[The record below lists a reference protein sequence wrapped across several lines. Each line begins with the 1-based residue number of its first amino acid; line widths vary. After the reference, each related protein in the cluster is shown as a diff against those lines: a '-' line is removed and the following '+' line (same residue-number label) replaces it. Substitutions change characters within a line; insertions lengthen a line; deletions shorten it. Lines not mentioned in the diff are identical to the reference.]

1 MKNLNFKSLILGA
14 MIPIIVMLFIGAI
27 SVLERYHTIKA
38 KEIQLID
45 EEGNI
50 VLSLSDYHKDVLEKI
65 DKDTPRIIM
74 NLQDDV
80 NAINSRLNTEFET
93 SNTNFVSESSFNDK
107 VTSLEL
113 MINSMNEINVK
124 MNQSIADLEAKLDS
138 FKPEGESIQE
148 PVADMTSEIEMLKLS
163 LNDFTNST
171 YTRLEQIESDIER
184 ISSNQDM
191 LMKILRKDLKKLN
204 KK

>member
-1 MKNLNFKSLILGA
+1 VKNLNLKSLILGA

-65 DKDTPRIIM
+65 DNDTPRIIM
-74 NLQDDV
+74 NLQNDI
-80 NAINSRLNTEFET
+80 NALNSRLNTESET
-93 SNTNFVSESSFNDK
+93 SNTNFVSENSFNDK

>member
-1 MKNLNFKSLILGA
+1 MKNPNLKSLALGA
-14 MIPIIVMLFIGAI
+14 MIPIIVMLFMGAI

-45 EEGNI
+45 EEGLI

-80 NAINSRLNTEFET
+80 NALNSRLNTESEI
-93 SNTNFVSESSFNDK
+93 SNTNFVSESSFNEK
-107 VTSLEL
+107 VTSLES
-113 MINSMNEINVK
+113 MMNSMNDLNVK
-124 MNQSIADLEAKLDS
+124 INQSIADLEAKLDS
-138 FKPEGESIQE
+138 SKPAGKSIQE
-148 PVADMTSEIEMLKLS
+148 PAGDMTNEIEMLRLS
-163 LNDFTNST
+163 FDTITNST
-171 YTRLEQIESDIER
+171 HTRLEQVESDMER

>member
-1 MKNLNFKSLILGA
+1 MKNLNLKSLILGA

-50 VLSLSDYHKDVLEKI
+50 VLNLSDYHKDVLEKI
-65 DKDTPRIIM
+65 DNDTPRIIM
-74 NLQDDV
+74 NLQNDI
-80 NAINSRLNTEFET
+80 NALNSRLNTEPET

-113 MINSMNEINVK
+113 MINSMNELNVK

>member
-1 MKNLNFKSLILGA
+1 
-14 MIPIIVMLFIGAI
+14 
-27 SVLERYHTIKA
+27 
-38 KEIQLID
+38 
-45 EEGNI
+45 
-50 VLSLSDYHKDVLEKI
+50 
-65 DKDTPRIIM
+65 
-74 NLQDDV
+74 
-80 NAINSRLNTEFET
+80 
-93 SNTNFVSESSFNDK
+93 
-107 VTSLEL
+107 
-113 MINSMNEINVK
+113 MNELNVK

>member
-1 MKNLNFKSLILGA
+1 
-14 MIPIIVMLFIGAI
+14 
-27 SVLERYHTIKA
+27 
-38 KEIQLID
+38 
-45 EEGNI
+45 
-50 VLSLSDYHKDVLEKI
+50 
-65 DKDTPRIIM
+65 M
-74 NLQDDV
+74 NLQNDI
-80 NAINSRLNTEFET
+80 NALNSRLNTESET
-93 SNTNFVSESSFNDK
+93 SNTNFVSENSFNDK

>member
-1 MKNLNFKSLILGA
+1 MKNLNLKSLILGA

-65 DKDTPRIIM
+65 DNDTPRIIM
-74 NLQDDV
+74 NLQNDI
-80 NAINSRLNTEFET
+80 NALNSRLNTEFET
-93 SNTNFVSESSFNDK
+93 SNTNFVSESSFIDK

>member
-1 MKNLNFKSLILGA
+1 VKNLNFKSLILGA

-191 LMKILRKDLKKLN
+191 LMNILRKDLKKLN

>member
-1 MKNLNFKSLILGA
+1 
-14 MIPIIVMLFIGAI
+14 
-27 SVLERYHTIKA
+27 
-38 KEIQLID
+38 
-45 EEGNI
+45 
-50 VLSLSDYHKDVLEKI
+50 
-65 DKDTPRIIM
+65 M

-113 MINSMNEINVK
+113 MINSMNKINVK

>member
-1 MKNLNFKSLILGA
+1 LKNPNLKSLLLGA
-14 MIPIIVMLFIGAI
+14 MIPIIAMLFMGAI

-45 EEGNI
+45 EEGHI

-80 NAINSRLNTEFET
+80 NAINSRLNTESET
-93 SNTNFVSESSFNDK
+93 SNTNFVSESSFNEK
-107 VTSLEL
+107 VTSLES
-113 MINSMNEINVK
+113 MMNSMNDLNVK
-124 MNQSIADLEAKLDS
+124 MNQSIIDLEAKLDS
-138 FKPEGESIQE
+138 FKPVGKSIQE
-148 PVADMTSEIEMLKLS
+148 PALDMTSEIEILRLS

-171 YTRLEQIESDIER
+171 HTRLEQVESDIER

>member
-191 LMKILRKDLKKLN
+191 LMNILRKDLKKLN